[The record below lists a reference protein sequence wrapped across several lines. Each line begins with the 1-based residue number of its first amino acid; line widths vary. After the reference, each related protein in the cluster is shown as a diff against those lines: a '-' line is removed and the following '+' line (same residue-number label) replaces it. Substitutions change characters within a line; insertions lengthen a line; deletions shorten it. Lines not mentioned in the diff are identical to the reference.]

1 MNKIEKC
8 QQIIPRYTHDDCLTG
23 MRKTIWINNP
33 HEGPEEHEFEIA
45 WIRFSDGITRAIY
58 SSSTAP
64 RDYWPR
70 DVHIFDIFSS
80 SYLRV
85 GSYESRHDNNGA
97 LVYNFTSV

>member
-1 MNKIEKC
+1 MLCANKINYYC
-8 QQIIPRYTHDDCLTG
+8 YYLLLFYLYT
-23 MRKTIWINNP
+23 MKRTIWINKP
-33 HEGPEEHEFEIA
+33 YEGPEEHEFEIA

-85 GSYESRHDNNGA
+85 GSYESQYDNGA
-97 LVYNFTSV
+97 LIYNFTSV